1 MFELYSQLS
10 KAVDVYNENVIEEIE
25 YYEVLEMIED
35 RYNEKE
41 VMELIIKL
49 YSAVHQKTPD
59 TLIYQGFFC
68 ICISLQP
75 LGHDYLEKRIIKNP
89 PLS

>member
-10 KAVDVYNENVIEEIE
+10 KAVDAYNENVNEEIE

-41 VMELIIKL
+41 VMGLIIKL
-49 YSAVHQKTPD
+49 YSAVH
-59 TLIYQGFFC
+59 
-68 ICISLQP
+68 
-75 LGHDYLEKRIIKNP
+75 
-89 PLS
+89 

>member
-1 MFELYSQLS
+1 MFELYAQLS
-10 KAVDVYNENVIEEIE
+10 KAVDVYNENVKEEIE

-49 YSAVHQKTPD
+49 YSEVH
-59 TLIYQGFFC
+59 
-68 ICISLQP
+68 
-75 LGHDYLEKRIIKNP
+75 
-89 PLS
+89 

>member
-10 KAVDVYNENVIEEIE
+10 KAVDVYNESVKEEIE
-25 YYEVLEMIED
+25 YYEVLDMIQD

-49 YSAVHQKTPD
+49 YSAVH
-59 TLIYQGFFC
+59 
-68 ICISLQP
+68 
-75 LGHDYLEKRIIKNP
+75 
-89 PLS
+89 

>member
-10 KAVDVYNENVIEEIE
+10 KAVDVYNERVNEEIE

-41 VMELIIKL
+41 VMGLIIKL
-49 YSAVHQKTPD
+49 YSAVH
-59 TLIYQGFFC
+59 
-68 ICISLQP
+68 
-75 LGHDYLEKRIIKNP
+75 
-89 PLS
+89 

>member
-10 KAVDVYNENVIEEIE
+10 KAVDVYNENVYEEIE

-35 RYNEKE
+35 RHNEKE

-49 YSAVHQKTPD
+49 YSAVH
-59 TLIYQGFFC
+59 
-68 ICISLQP
+68 
-75 LGHDYLEKRIIKNP
+75 
-89 PLS
+89 